1 MLEKLELTKN
11 AQFYISKGNKPI
23 EDAFILDV
31 LNASDDNIEPDAL
44 YILNEFRVKS
54 NLIDKN
60 IPYLYS
66 VRIFPTIRPVYFIGK
81 DDGELGLYDRIH
93 AFIIVFEFENC
104 IGIIKKSCSNIV
116 EKLRRILT

>member
-66 VRIFPTIRPVYFIGK
+66 VRIFPTIRLDLPLYFQTSVI
-81 DDGELGLYDRIH
+81 
-93 AFIIVFEFENC
+93 
-104 IGIIKKSCSNIV
+104 
-116 EKLRRILT
+116 T

>member
-54 NLIDKN
+54 N
-60 IPYLYS
+60 
-66 VRIFPTIRPVYFIGK
+66 
-81 DDGELGLYDRIH
+81 
-93 AFIIVFEFENC
+93 
-104 IGIIKKSCSNIV
+104 
-116 EKLRRILT
+116 

>member
-11 AQFYISKGNKPI
+11 AQFYISKGNEPLPPI
-23 EDAFILDV
+23 EDVFILDI

-44 YILNEFRVKS
+44 YILNEFRTRS
-54 NLIDKN
+54 HLIDED

-81 DDGELGLYDRIH
+81 DE
-93 AFIIVFEFENC
+93 
-104 IGIIKKSCSNIV
+104 
-116 EKLRRILT
+116 